1 MPSMADATLPKREE
15 PVNGL
20 LVLMVLGVW
29 FLMNH
34 HGWFTAPP

>member
-1 MPSMADATLPKREE
+1 MADATLPKREE

-34 HGWFTAPP
+34 HGLFVEAP